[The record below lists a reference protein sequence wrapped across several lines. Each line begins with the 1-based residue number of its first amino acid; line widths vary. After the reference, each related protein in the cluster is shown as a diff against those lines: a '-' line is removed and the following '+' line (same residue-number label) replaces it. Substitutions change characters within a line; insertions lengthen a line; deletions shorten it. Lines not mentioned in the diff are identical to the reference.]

1 MDIAKLKTYLG
12 LKKKRGYID
21 MFDNTFSVGSEIYA
35 TWTNSNKI
43 YLTKVK
49 IIKENKKTWVIEVI
63 SPIKNT
69 DTIFKEKYPYAYP
82 VGQSF
87 NIPKVDTPGYSKNN
101 RLIHQLEIEEVIK
114 QNKDKAN
121 YHIGEI

>member
-1 MDIAKLKTYLG
+1 
-12 LKKKRGYID
+12 

-69 DTIFKEKYPYAYP
+69 DTIFKEKYPN
-82 VGQSF
+82 VTVNVVS
-87 NIPKVDTPGYSKNN
+87 NKKERNEKNKGKPWKN
-101 RLIHQLEIEEVIK
+101 REW
-114 QNKDKAN
+114 
-121 YHIGEI
+121 

>member
-1 MDIAKLKTYLG
+1 
-12 LKKKRGYID
+12 

-69 DTIFKEKYPYAYP
+69 DAIFKDKYPYVYP
-82 VGQSF
+82 VGQPFS
-87 NIPKVDTPGYSKNN
+87 IPKADTPGYSRNN
-101 RLIHQLEIEEVIK
+101 RLIHQLEIDEVIK
-114 QNKDKAN
+114 RNKDKIN